1 MGIRL
6 VKYKKEFIMKADEQI
21 VGEAIRIEFD
31 ESSGKLYIV
40 FEISNE
46 KQKQNIMKT
55 WADDIEYKLVGRS
68 LIKNE

>member
-1 MGIRL
+1 
-6 VKYKKEFIMKADEQI
+6 MKADEQI

-31 ESSGKLYIV
+31 ENSGKLYIV

-55 WADDIEYKLVGRS
+55 WADDIEYKLIGKL

>member
-1 MGIRL
+1 
-6 VKYKKEFIMKADEQI
+6 MKADEQI

>member
-1 MGIRL
+1 
-6 VKYKKEFIMKADEQI
+6 MKADEQI
-21 VGEAIRIEFD
+21 IGEAIRIEFD
-31 ESSGKLYIV
+31 ENSGKLYIV

-55 WADDIEYKLVGRS
+55 WADDIEYKLIGKL

>member
-1 MGIRL
+1 
-6 VKYKKEFIMKADEQI
+6 MKADEQI

-31 ESSGKLYIV
+31 ENSGKLYIV

-46 KQKQNIMKT
+46 KQKQYIMKT
-55 WADDIEYKLVGRS
+55 WADDIEYKLIGKL

>member
-1 MGIRL
+1 
-6 VKYKKEFIMKADEQI
+6 MKADEQI

-31 ESSGKLYIV
+31 KNSGKLCIV

-55 WADDIEYKLVGRS
+55 WADDIEYKLIGKL

>member
-6 VKYKKEFIMKADEQI
+6 VEYKEEFTMKADEQI

-31 ESSGKLYIV
+31 ENSGKLYIV

-55 WADDIEYKLVGRS
+55 WADDIEYKLIGKF